1 MILLSASDVER
12 LLPMDACIALMRDT
26 MTAVSAGAAVQ
37 PLRQF
42 MAVPATAGKM
52 GLMPGALQGAGGSD
66 VFGVKIVS
74 KYPRPPGDPH
84 GSHVGAVLLFDAEQG
99 LPRALIEGGTLT
111 AIRTAAASAAATDAL
126 ARRDAETL
134 LIVGTGE
141 EAWRHGLAFA
151 QIRSFARIAIWGRD
165 AGRAGAL
172 AGRLAQALGRPV
184 EVAGAL
190 QAEAGEADVI
200 CTTTS
205 AKEPV
210 LMGAWVRPGAHV
222 TLVGSAIPET
232 AEVDETLVARSV
244 FVVDRREAAL
254 AAAGEL
260 RRAIAAGL
268 VGDDHI
274 HAEIGEVFAGSRPGR
289 TSADEITVYK
299 SLGVIAQDLAAA
311 RLLFA
316 RAQAEG
322 VDSFF
327 DLMA

>member
-12 LLPMDACIALMRDT
+12 LLPMDACIALMRET
-26 MTAVSAGAAVQ
+26 MIAVSAGAAVQ

-42 MAVPATAGKM
+42 MGVPGTAGKM
-52 GLMPGALQGAGGSD
+52 GLMPGALRGAGGDD

-99 LPRALIEGGTLT
+99 LPRALIEGGMLT

-126 ARRDAETL
+126 ARPDAARL

-141 EAWRHGLAFA
+141 EAWRHGLALA
-151 QIRSFARIAIWGRD
+151 LVRGFARIAVWGRD

-172 AGRLAQALGRPV
+172 AARLAAALGRPV
-184 EVAGAL
+184 EVAGDL
-190 QAEAGEADVI
+190 EAEARAADVI

-210 LMGAWVRPGAHV
+210 LFGAWVSSGAHV
-222 TLVGSAIPET
+222 TLVGSAIPDS
-232 AEVDETLVARSV
+232 AEVDEALVARSV

-260 RRAIAAGL
+260 RRAIAAGI
-268 VGDDHI
+268 VGEDHI
-274 HAEIGEVFAGSRPGR
+274 YAEIGEVFAGARPGR
-289 TSADEITVYK
+289 TGRDQITVYK

-311 RLLFA
+311 RLLLA
-316 RAQAEG
+316 RAQAEP
-322 VDSFF
+322 VQKSF
-327 DLMA
+327 DLSA

>member
-12 LLPMDACIALMRDT
+12 LLPMGDCIALMRET
-26 MTAVSAGAAVQ
+26 MAAVSAGAAVQ

-42 MAVPATAGKM
+42 MPVPGTAGKM
-52 GLMPGALQGAGGSD
+52 GLMPGALQGAGGAD

-84 GSHVGAVLLFDAEQG
+84 GSHVGAVMLFDADEG

-126 ARRDAETL
+126 ARPDAERL
-134 LIVGTGE
+134 LIIGTGE
-141 EAWRHGLAFA
+141 EAWRHGLSLALV
-151 QIRSFARIAIWGRD
+151 RDFARIAVWGRD

-172 AGRLAQALGRPV
+172 AARLTGALGRPV
-184 EVAGAL
+184 DVAGDL
-190 QAEAGEADVI
+190 ETEARGADVI

-210 LMGAWVRPGAHV
+210 LFGAWVSPGAHV
-222 TLVGSAIPET
+222 TLVGSAIPDT
-232 AEVDETLVARSV
+232 AEVDEALVAKSV

-268 VGDDHI
+268 VGEDHI
-274 HAEIGEVFAGSRPGR
+274 HAEIGEVFTGARPGR
-289 TSADEITVYK
+289 TSPDQITVYK

-311 RLLFA
+311 RLLLA
-316 RAQAEG
+316 RAQAEP
-322 VDSFF
+322 VKKSF
-327 DLMA
+327 DLSA

>member
-12 LLPMDACIALMRDT
+12 LLPMADCIALMRET
-26 MTAVSAGAAVQ
+26 MIAVSAGAAVQ

-42 MAVPATAGKM
+42 MGVPGTAGKM
-52 GLMPGALQGAGGSD
+52 GLMPGALQGAGGAD

-84 GSHVGAVLLFDAEQG
+84 GSHVGAVLLFDAGQG
-99 LPRALIEGGTLT
+99 LPQALIEGGTLT

-126 ARRDAETL
+126 ARPDAARL

-151 QIRSFARIAIWGRD
+151 LIRDFARIAVWGRD
-165 AGRAGAL
+165 AARAGAL
-172 AGRLAQALGRPV
+172 AARLAAALGRAV
-184 EVAGAL
+184 AVAGDL
-190 QAEAGEADVI
+190 EAEARAADVI

-205 AKEPV
+205 AKAPV
-210 LMGAWVRPGAHV
+210 LFGAWVSPGAHV

-232 AEVDETLVARSV
+232 AEVDEALVAKAL

-260 RRAIAAGL
+260 RLAFAAGL
-268 VGDDHI
+268 VGEDHI
-274 HAEIGEVFAGSRPGR
+274 HAEIGEVFAGVKPGR
-289 TSADEITVYK
+289 TASDQITIYK

-311 RLLFA
+311 RLLLA

-322 VDSFF
+322 VDRRF
-327 DLMA
+327 DLMV